1 MRAPLKIVEPTLDGP
16 REQLRLAILEVEAAE
31 AASAK
36 SQGAADSA
44 ADHLR
49 AMKLA
54 HSKAEDSLSEVTR
67 PPRSLQD
74 KLREA
79 FDFDDQMR
87 IAEEHYNAPPR
98 APRAC

>member
-1 MRAPLKIVEPTLDGP
+1 
-16 REQLRLAILEVEAAE
+16 
-31 AASAK
+31 
-36 SQGAADSA
+36 
-44 ADHLR
+44 
-49 AMKLA
+49 MKLA